1 MLEKQKFEEI
11 VALAD
16 DLALEDAYDA
26 LPPTEAIDCL
36 SEDIE
41 DASEILESID
51 EEEEEIPEANAIQLA
66 RLAKGILLFL
76 QNRMIK
82 IG

>member
-11 VALAD
+11 IALAD

-26 LPPTEAIDCL
+26 LPTTEAIDCL

-51 EEEEEIPEANAIQLA
+51 EEEGEIPEANAIQLA

>member
-1 MLEKQKFEEI
+1 MLEKQKIQEI

-26 LPPTEAIDCL
+26 LPITEAIDCL
-36 SEDIE
+36 SEDLD
-41 DASEILESID
+41 DASEDLESID
-51 EEEEEIPEANAIQLA
+51 EGEISEANAIQLA

-76 QNRMIK
+76 ERRDLKLI
-82 IG
+82 